1 MGNKREDYEK
11 ENEVKDMWF
20 EVGICIALG
29 WLIFKSMIIS
39 INQEITVKNQE
50 KIFNN
55 QVKLM
60 KRIAELEGE

>member
-1 MGNKREDYEK
+1 
-11 ENEVKDMWF
+11 MWF

-29 WLIFKSMIIS
+29 WSIFKSMIIS
-39 INQEITVKNQE
+39 KNQEITVKNQE

>member
-1 MGNKREDYEK
+1 VGNKREDYEK